1 MKFSVEYDIEF
12 PEEEALAA
20 LKANDPRHAEL
31 WGLQGAHEALV
42 SMIEGGDLEGNLWLV
57 KVLWPK
63 EEWNWSDEV
72 LTGQYYHGPFHYNVN
87 GITFK

>member
-1 MKFSVEYDIEF
+1 
-12 PEEEALAA
+12 
-20 LKANDPRHAEL
+20 
-31 WGLQGAHEALV
+31 
-42 SMIEGGDLEGNLWLV
+42 MIEGGDLEGNLWLV